1 MTVRASSVSGL
12 GSASG
17 DTSLDVSDKDRGILQ
32 RRLKTRIRFAALEKT
47 NVGGLQKP
55 GVFLSGGVQG
65 GVQQEVQGRVQQEVH
80 DTGQQEVQSSTVSD
94 VNDLTMKTTSE
105 TGHLT
110 S

>member
-47 NVGGLQKP
+47 NVSGLQKP
-55 GVFLSGGVQG
+55 SVFLSGGVQG
-65 GVQQEVQGRVQQEVH
+65 GVQQEVH
-80 DTGQQEVQSSTVSD
+80 DAGQQEVQSSTVSD